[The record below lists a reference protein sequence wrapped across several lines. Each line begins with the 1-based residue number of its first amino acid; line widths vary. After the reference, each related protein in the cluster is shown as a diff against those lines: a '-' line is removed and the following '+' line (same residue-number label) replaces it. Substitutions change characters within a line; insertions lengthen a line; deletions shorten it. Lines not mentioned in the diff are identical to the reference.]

1 MNPYQHH
8 TDTELVTALLGG
20 DEKAFEIIYFRYV
33 KALTRYARSRVSNKE
48 DCFEI
53 IQEVF
58 ESLWIK
64 QSSLSHILVL
74 EAYLYR
80 MVKYKVIRYY
90 QHNRVIQKYS
100 DHFKAFEMTVAETEE
115 NEELVTLRELIN
127 TTLTELPERW
137 QVAVRLRIDENLS
150 NGAIA
155 ERMNID
161 KSTVKRYITAAL
173 SYFREKHPP
182 LYKSG

>member
-48 DCFEI
+48 DCYEI

-64 QSSLSHILVL
+64 QSSLADILVL

-90 QHNRVIQKYS
+90 QHNRVIQKYA
-100 DHFKAFEMTVAETEE
+100 DHFKAFELSFAETEQD
-115 NEELVTLRELIN
+115 ELETLRVLIN

-173 SYFREKHPP
+173 SYFREKHRP